1 VEVERGGVVD
11 ARRRLGGVEG
21 ADPHAPP
28 LSQAAGCAD
37 AALKFQLRGLLLLLP
52 PSQTRCASGGGAE
65 GWWEES
71 TGGSTGRSG
80 PCQRTP
86 WRRARRRVELVLVAL
101 VPDPRDK
108 DGTPNAGGQA
118 RARADDAVAVAALRE
133 GDSEGRRRGKKEK
146 NGGAHVWRGK

>member
-1 VEVERGGVVD
+1 VRERNGEVGLGLGPVEVERGGVVG
-11 ARRRLGGVEG
+11 ACRRLGGVEG

-37 AALKFQLRGLLLLLP
+37 AALKFQLRGLLLLLL

-80 PCQRTP
+80 PR
-86 WRRARRRVELVLVAL
+86 
-101 VPDPRDK
+101 
-108 DGTPNAGGQA
+108 
-118 RARADDAVAVAALRE
+118 
-133 GDSEGRRRGKKEK
+133 
-146 NGGAHVWRGK
+146 